1 MFVTERIM
9 LRWIYCEDLPRTKN
23 IYKKEYELSS
33 GSFVSRS
40 LNQTPFSCIQSI
52 AMESS
57 TSLIQTLSDWIIVSI
72 LIKREI

>member
-1 MFVTERIM
+1 M
-9 LRWIYCEDLPRTKN
+9 Y

-33 GSFVSRS
+33 GSFVSSS

-52 AMESS
+52 AMESN
-57 TSLIQTLSDWIIVSI
+57 TSLIQTFSDWIIISI